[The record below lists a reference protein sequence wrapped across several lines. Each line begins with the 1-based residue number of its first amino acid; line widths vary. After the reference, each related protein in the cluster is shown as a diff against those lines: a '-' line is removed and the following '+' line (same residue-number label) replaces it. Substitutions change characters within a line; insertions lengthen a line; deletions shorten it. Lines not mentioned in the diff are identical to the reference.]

1 MAKQLQ
7 AEGRTATAAEQA
19 VLAQWSSWGALP
31 QVFDEQND
39 DWAAQRAELRELLNE
54 REWRQARLTT
64 INAHYTSP
72 AVVAEVWRALNRL
85 GFDGGRV
92 LEPGAGSGTFI
103 GLAPDSARMTGI
115 ELDETT
121 AAIAAALYPA
131 ADVRAESFADTR
143 IREGE
148 FDAAVG
154 NVPFANVR
162 LHDPLHNA
170 GGHSMHNHFI
180 VKSLRA
186 VRPGGMVAVLTSS
199 WTLDASNPAARR
211 EMNELADL
219 VGAVRLPSG
228 AFRRSAGTEA
238 VTDLLILRRREIG
251 EPRADLTW
259 ETVSARVVDG
269 QNAKINAYYDLHPD
283 HILGELRMTSGG
295 GMYGADNLQVISA
308 DLAAVPAQLRA
319 ALDDVVERATARG
332 HRFAPRRAVDV
343 DAADAVA
350 RTDLWDGTIV
360 AVDGGFATADGGELK
375 PLSVPRAH
383 AAEMRALIGLRDGA
397 RELLETEAAQ
407 REDTPE
413 LDELRATV
421 RARYDDYVKRFGP
434 INRFTLRRTG
444 RYEKVLDASGSPVI
458 DPETGEPMQGDD
470 IMARITPRAVAMF
483 RSDPFSPLVRA
494 LEIFDDE
501 DQSATH
507 AGVLAGRVVAPRQA
521 ALGAE
526 TPAEAIAICL
536 DQRGQ
541 LDLDTIAGLLGTDR
555 EDARRQL
562 GTQVFDDPETGEL
575 VHAPA
580 YLSGNVR
587 VRLEAAEAALAG
599 GRAEFRV
606 NVDALRPVIPAPIG
620 VEDIQARMGAVWIP
634 AEIHEQFLRELLND
648 RSVRVINTLPGRWEV
663 KGREWGVE
671 ATKDWGTD
679 RYPATRVAAAVMEQ
693 RQIVVKD
700 TVRVADGR
708 ERQELNP
715 VETTAALEKAEQ
727 LQERFGTWIWEDP
740 ERATKLAAAYNRA
753 FNSIRL
759 RGYDDAGQYLTFPG
773 LSESISLRPHQRTAV
788 ARMIAEPTVGLFH
801 GVGAG
806 KTLEMIA
813 GAMEMKRMGLV
824 KKPCIVVPNH
834 MLEQFSREWLQAYPQ
849 AMILAA
855 GTDELRGDGRRMFVA
870 RAAANEWDGIVLT
883 QTAFEMLP
891 VSREARL
898 SYIDREVGKMRVA
911 LDEAREADARSIK
924 SLEKSVLSFEQQL
937 KKRLDKQR
945 DPGITFEATGVDYLM
960 VDEAHMYKNLATVSN
975 IQGAAIAGSERA
987 TDLHMKLEL
996 LRERNG
1002 ARIATLAT
1010 ATPLANSVTEANVM
1024 LRYLRPDLLEEAG
1037 VTSFDGWAATF
1048 GQQVTEME
1056 MGPAGGFRL
1065 KERFARFQNVP
1076 EMLKMWH
1083 VFADVKT
1090 PDDLDLP
1097 VPAVAA
1103 RASDGKREVETV
1115 VLQPTPALQS
1125 FVETLGDRAEAIA
1138 ARKVSPKD
1146 DNMLLVSS
1154 HGRTAAL
1161 DMRALD
1167 DSSVPDGPVKLDA
1180 VAERIVAEWQRTRGN
1195 EYLDETGQPS
1205 TVRGGMQIVFCD
1217 LSVPNER
1224 RWNAYSE
1231 LKTQLVDAGMPEG
1244 SVRFIHEARNNTE
1257 KARLFAAAR
1266 AGHIAV
1272 LIGSTE
1278 RMGMGTNVQSR
1289 ITALHHIDCPWRPA
1303 DLEQRDGRAIRQG
1316 NQNDEVR
1323 LYRYVVERTFDAYSW
1338 QTIGRKAR
1346 FIAQVMKGK
1355 LDSREIE
1362 DIGDTAMSAAEAKA
1376 LASGNPLLLE
1386 KANADQALQK
1396 LRRQEVAHR
1405 NAQNALRYTRDANVR
1420 AVAEHEQ
1427 TLTQLAAA
1435 RARTVDVSGDAF
1447 AMTVDGR
1454 RFTSRADAA
1463 QAVGAWARANQL
1475 ALARSSYERPV
1486 PLGAI
1491 GGHAVTVSAQMVEV
1505 APYQR
1510 ELRFRVALAE
1520 VPLASSTFREGEV
1533 SDAGLGFVRSLE
1545 HRVTGIPASEVKV
1558 RQSLEEAERARD
1570 AAEERLGKPFPH
1582 AEVLEHARHRSQEID
1597 ALLRAQSRPAVD
1609 VDQQSTGPLVPPT
1622 STPVGPRLR

>member
-1 MAKQLQ
+1 M
-7 AEGRTATAAEQA
+7 
-19 VLAQWSSWGALP
+19 
-31 QVFDEQND
+31 FDEQNG
-39 DWAAQRAELRELLNE
+39 DWTTQRAELRELLSE
-54 REWRQARLTT
+54 SEWKQARLTT

-72 AVVAEVWRALNRL
+72 AVVTEIWRALDQL

-115 ELDETT
+115 ELDGTT

-162 LHDPLHNA
+162 LHDPMHNA

-180 VKSLRA
+180 LKSLRA

-199 WTLDASNPAARR
+199 WTLDAANPAARR

-251 EPRADLTW
+251 EPRTDLTW

-269 QNAKINAYYDLHPD
+269 QNTKVNAYYDLHPE
-283 HILGELRMTSGG
+283 HMLGELRMGSGG
-295 GMYGADNLQVISA
+295 GMYGADNLQVVSG
-308 DLAAVPAQLRA
+308 DLAAVPTQLRA
-319 ALDDVVERATARG
+319 ALDDIVERATVRG
-332 HRFAPRRAVDV
+332 QRFAPRVDV
-343 DAADAVA
+343 DVDTAIAPT

-360 AVDGGFATADGGELK
+360 AVDAGFATADGGELK

-383 AAEMRALIGLRDGA
+383 AAEMRALIDLRDGA

-413 LDELRATV
+413 LDELRASV
-421 RARYDDYVKRFGP
+421 RDRYDAYVDRFGP
-434 INRFTLRRTG
+434 INRYTLRRTG
-444 RYEKVLDASGSPVI
+444 RYEKVLDATGAPVT
-458 DPETGEPMQGDD
+458 DPDTGELLKGDD
-470 IMARITPRAVAMF
+470 IMARLTPRAIAIF
-483 RSDPFSPLVRA
+483 RADPFSPLVRA

-521 ALGAE
+521 ALGAD

-541 LDLDTIAGLLGTDR
+541 LDLETIAGLLGTDL

-562 GTQVFDDPETGEL
+562 GTQVFDDPATGEL

-587 VRLEAAEAALAG
+587 VRLEDAEAAVAE
-599 GRAEFRV
+599 GRSEFQV
-606 NVDALRPVIPAPIG
+606 NVDALRPVIPEPIG

-648 RSVRVINTLPGRWEV
+648 RSVHVLNTLPGRWEV

-727 LQERFGTWIWEDP
+727 MQERFGAWIWEDP

-870 RAAANEWDGIVLT
+870 RAAANEWDGIILT

-891 VSREARL
+891 VSRDARL
-898 SYIDREVGKMRVA
+898 SYIDREVGKMRDA
-911 LDEAREADARSIK
+911 LEDAREADARSIK
-924 SLEKSVLSFEQQL
+924 SLEKAVLSFEQQL

-945 DPGITFEATGVDYLM
+945 DPGITFEATGIDYLM
-960 VDEAHMYKNLATVSN
+960 IDEAHMYKNLATVSN

-987 TDLHMKLEL
+987 SDLHMKLEL

-1115 VLQPTPALQS
+1115 VLQPTPALES
-1125 FVETLGDRAEAIA
+1125 FVEALGDRAEAIA
-1138 ARKVSPKD
+1138 ARKVSPKE

-1167 DSSVPDGPVKLDA
+1167 DSVVPDGPVKLDS
-1180 VAERIVAEWQRTRGN
+1180 VAERIVAEWQRTREN

-1231 LKTQLVDAGMPEG
+1231 LKSQLVDAGMPEG
-1244 SVRFIHEARNNTE
+1244 SVRFMHEARNPTE

-1272 LIGSTE
+1272 LLGSTE
-1278 RMGMGTNVQSR
+1278 RMGMGTNVQTR

-1303 DLEQRDGRAIRQG
+1303 DLEQRDGRAMRQG

-1405 NAQNALRYTRDANVR
+1405 NAQNALKYTRDANER
-1420 AVAEHEQ
+1420 AIADHERA
-1427 TLTQLAAA
+1427 LSQLAAA

-1447 AMTVDGR
+1447 SMTVDGR
-1454 RFTSRADAA
+1454 RFGTRADAA
-1463 QAVGAWARANQL
+1463 EAVGAWARANQI
-1475 ALARSSYERPV
+1475 ALARSSHERPV
-1486 PLGAI
+1486 PLGEI
-1491 GGHAVTVSAQMVEV
+1491 GGHRLEISAQMVEV
-1505 APYQR
+1505 APFQR
-1510 ELRFRVALAE
+1510 EMRFRVALE
-1520 VPLASSTFREGEV
+1520 DVPLASSTFREGEV
-1533 SDAGLGFVRSLE
+1533 SNAGLGFVRSLE
-1545 HRVTGIPASEVKV
+1545 NRVTGIPASETKLQQA
-1558 RQSLEEAERARD
+1558 REESRRAKD
-1570 AAEERLGKPFPH
+1570 AAEERLGTPFPH
-1582 AEVLEHARHRSQEID
+1582 ADALEHARQRTQEID
-1597 ALLRAQSRPAVD
+1597 ALLRAQSGPARPTEEPTP
-1609 VDQQSTGPLVPPT
+1609 TGPTVPQP
-1622 STPVGPRLR
+1622 SMSAGPRLR